1 MTPTNKI
8 RRPQNSPLSEFEI
21 EKKRSKYVRILN
33 SFISKKKQVFFM
45 NKDVFNFIV
54 IYLIKYLKTSIF
66 SIWSRII
73 QHKRCLNRA
82 AIKNS

>member
-33 SFISKKKQVFFM
+33 SFISKK
-45 NKDVFNFIV
+45 NKCF
-54 IYLIKYLKTSIF
+54 YE
-66 SIWSRII
+66 
-73 QHKRCLNRA
+73 QRCF
-82 AIKNS
+82 